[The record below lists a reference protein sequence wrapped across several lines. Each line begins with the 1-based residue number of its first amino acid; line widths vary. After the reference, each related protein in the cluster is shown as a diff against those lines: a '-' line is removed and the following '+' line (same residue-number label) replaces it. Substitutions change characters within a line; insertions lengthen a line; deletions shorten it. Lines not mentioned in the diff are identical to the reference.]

1 MAKNWT
7 IKEAYEAIKA
17 EDKSAILDFGKRF
30 PLATMA
36 VARMQQAD
44 LLVSGLPEHV
54 TMRKVDSFL
63 KDGVEPYEE
72 EGVEKKPT
80 PKVPNHNPSGK
91 RGRPAKV
98 KEVEEEETPE
108 GNPYDGMSAVE
119 LFKECKKRGLTV
131 QPKQKSK
138 VYIDL
143 LLEEDKKVES
153 ADEDEVDDWD
163 DGDDEEEEVE
173 EKKAPKKPSKAPT
186 KPSKTTAAKKSKVKK
201 EEPEEDDNEPTEGD
215 SEDDEDSWDI

>member
-7 IKEAYEAIKA
+7 IKEAYDAIKA
-17 EDKSAILDFGKRF
+17 EDKAAILDFGKRF

-72 EGVEKKPT
+72 EGVEKKPE
-80 PKVPNHNPSGK
+80 KKIPNRNPSGK

-98 KEVEEEETPE
+98 KEVEEEEAPE
-108 GNPYDGMSAVE
+108 GNRYEGMSAVE
-119 LFKECKKRGLTV
+119 LFKECKKRGITV

-143 LLEEDKKVES
+143 LLEEDKKAES
-153 ADEDEVDDWD
+153 DEDETDDWD
-163 DGDDEEEEVE
+163 DGGEEEEEEEVE
-173 EKKAPKKPSKAPT
+173 EKKASKKPSKAPT
-186 KPSKTTAAKKSKVKK
+186 KTSKATPVKKSKAKK
-201 EEPEEDDNEPTEGD
+201 EEPEEDEEEPED
-215 SEDDEDSWDI
+215 DADDEDSWDI

>member
-30 PLATMA
+30 PLAAMA

-44 LLVSGLPEHV
+44 LLVTGLPEHV
-54 TMRKVDSFL
+54 TMRKLNDGL

-72 EGVEKKPT
+72 EGVEKKPA

-98 KEVEEEETPE
+98 KEVEEEEAPE
-108 GNPYDGMSAVE
+108 GNPYEGMSAVE

-153 ADEDEVDDWD
+153 DEDEADDWD
-163 DGDDEEEEVE
+163 DGEEEVE
-173 EKKAPKKPSKAPT
+173 EEKPSKKPAKTPT
-186 KPSKTTAAKKSKVKK
+186 KASKATPVKKSKAKK
-201 EEPEEDDNEPTEGD
+201 EEPEEDESESD
-215 SEDDEDSWDI
+215 EDDEDSWDI

>member
-7 IKEAYEAIKA
+7 IKEAYDAIKA

-30 PLATMA
+30 PLAAMA

-44 LLVSGLPEHV
+44 LLVTGLPEHV
-54 TMRKVDSFL
+54 TMRKLNDGL

-72 EGVEKKPT
+72 EGVEKKPA

-98 KEVEEEETPE
+98 KEVEEEEVPE
-108 GNPYDGMSAVE
+108 GNPYEGMSAVE

-153 ADEDEVDDWD
+153 ADEDEADDWD
-163 DGDDEEEEVE
+163 DSEEEEVE
-173 EKKAPKKPSKAPT
+173 EKKASKKPAKTPTKASKATPV
-186 KPSKTTAAKKSKVKK
+186 KKSKAKK
-201 EEPEEDDNEPTEGD
+201 EEPEEDE
-215 SEDDEDSWDI
+215 SESDEDSWDI

>member
-72 EGVEKKPT
+72 EGVEKKPA

-98 KEVEEEETPE
+98 KEVEEEEAPE
-108 GNPYDGMSAVE
+108 GNPYEGMSAVE

-143 LLEEDKKVES
+143 LLEEDKKVKS
-153 ADEDEVDDWD
+153 ADEDETDDWD
-163 DGDDEEEEVE
+163 DGEEDEEEEKAS
-173 EKKAPKKPSKAPT
+173 KKSAKTPTKASKATPV
-186 KPSKTTAAKKSKVKK
+186 KKSKAKK
-201 EEPEEDDNEPTEGD
+201 EEPEEDESEPD
-215 SEDDEDSWDI
+215 EDDEDSWDI